1 MANWPVKSY
10 EAEIEHNKLLSTH
23 QPIPLP
29 AYDING
35 CLIPPD
41 ACENMLAGAIARDY
55 LHYEPLVY

>member
-41 ACENMLAGAIARDY
+41 ACENMLAGAIA
-55 LHYEPLVY
+55 